1 MKKWICG
8 LMVLCML
15 MSTACAESL
24 LGSYTLLEKFINQA
38 EKNGIA
44 ANMRFRVEGDGD
56 WAKLLAPMSDV
67 TWLIR
72 TTVEPGDGTRSQYS
86 LSASVNDETCAET
99 VVTRMGDT
107 MYLSSTAL
115 MNTVYSMPFRGD
127 LLTSLTSA
135 ERGTNPTF
143 YSGLL
148 RMLAVGES
156 NRQEKW
162 EPALKSVS
170 QALELWLDS
179 YSQTP
184 QIEQTGSESLLV
196 VGYAVPAADL
206 KAEMKELLA
215 LAFSEEDL
223 MKMLYTMMEGEQG
236 SIYLSEGYL
245 WYYQRLLDQLPLEG
259 NIIIQRK
266 TTTMGAERGLYLQ
279 LPLMPNSWGFTSLTM
294 EKNLDVQTWTLQG
307 EGRVITLV
315 IDQYSDQNGS
325 ITVRGSFRYQQ
336 TEGMNIA
343 ASYLLRSVATE
354 SVDEDGLHHEKTT
367 YGLEINCDKAPVA
380 DDDPAYHTYLT
391 FDQIQLRA
399 STDFYSTNNQNDYTK
414 LDIRLT
420 GTLPGGTLSSFVARL
435 QTRAQSSIDAVDTSA
450 AVDISR
456 MTDEERG
463 EIWNDLISNTLL
475 TVQTVKA
482 QQGSSDTTGGGENE

>member
-1 MKKWICG
+1 M
-8 LMVLCML
+8 
-15 MSTACAESL
+15 
-24 LGSYTLLEKFINQA
+24 
-38 EKNGIA
+38 
-44 ANMRFRVEGDGD
+44 
-56 WAKLLAPMSDV
+56 
-67 TWLIR
+67 
-72 TTVEPGDGTRSQYS
+72 
-86 LSASVNDETCAET
+86 
-99 VVTRMGDT
+99 
-107 MYLSSTAL
+107 
-115 MNTVYSMPFRGD
+115 
-127 LLTSLTSA
+127 
-135 ERGTNPTF
+135 
-143 YSGLL
+143 
-148 RMLAVGES
+148 
-156 NRQEKW
+156 
-162 EPALKSVS
+162 
-170 QALELWLDS
+170 
-179 YSQTP
+179 
-184 QIEQTGSESLLV
+184 
-196 VGYAVPAADL
+196 PAADL
-206 KAEMKELLA
+206 KAEQKELLA

-482 QQGSSDTTGGGENE
+482 QQGGSDTTGGGENE